1 MSKYKLLIPLMPT
14 FSPVFGVEE
23 KGEREGGRD
32 EREKG
37 MGKGEKK
44 VRKRERERETERNR
58 YCSPLLETISQIL
71 VHCFWKANS

>member
-1 MSKYKLLIPLMPT
+1 MPKYKLLIPLMPT

-37 MGKGEKK
+37 MGEGEKG
-44 VRKRERERETERNR
+44 VGKRERGRETER
-58 YCSPLLETISQIL
+58 SKDI
-71 VHCFWKANS
+71 VAHC